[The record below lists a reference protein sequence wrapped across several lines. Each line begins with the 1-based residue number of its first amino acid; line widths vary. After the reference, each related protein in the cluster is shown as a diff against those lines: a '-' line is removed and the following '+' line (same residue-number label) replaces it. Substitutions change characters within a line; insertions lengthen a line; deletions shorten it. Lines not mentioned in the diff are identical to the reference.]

1 MTYFLFNPTEELE
14 NFVTFRNTK
23 CVLANVW
30 PKTHSTQQRKPV
42 SDAGKPWENN
52 VRKTH
57 LKGDFGSYYLINNA
71 RIIAGLL
78 KVPKMNLST
87 MGERV
92 FSHTA
97 QKLLNSVPNNNR
109 HFESTAQFKKELKTN
124 VFKLAYWLWYG
135 YMDYIFLII
144 FQNCWYFFSNLFYLW
159 TDLWTENAFQCP
171 EMHF

>member
-87 MGERV
+87 MGERA

-97 QKLLNSVPNNNR
+97 PKLWNSLPNDIR
-109 HFESTAQFKKELKTN
+109 QCESTGQFKKELKTYL
-124 VFKLAYWLWYG
+124 FRLAYGLWY
-135 YMDYIFLII
+135 DYIFLI
-144 FQNCWYFFSNLFYLW
+144 FF
-159 TDLWTENAFQCP
+159 
-171 EMHF
+171 